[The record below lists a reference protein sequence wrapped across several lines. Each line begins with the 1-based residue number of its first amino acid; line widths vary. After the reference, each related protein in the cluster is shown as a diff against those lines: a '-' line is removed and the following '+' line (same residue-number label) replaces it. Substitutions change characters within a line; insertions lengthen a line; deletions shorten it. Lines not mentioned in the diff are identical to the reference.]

1 MKESKNPNSIK
12 NKIRKVT
19 TRFLENVVGGK
30 GGETKQS
37 EIVDNDHLLA
47 DIEIGNETDSNKQDV
62 PHSDSKNNTTQGGA
76 GDEQLKGGSGNDQ
89 IRGGQ
94 GDDTLKGGSGDD
106 KLIGGLGD
114 DLLNGGSG
122 DDILL
127 GGLGDDILTGGSGN
141 DLLQGGHGDD
151 IANGGSG
158 DDILIGAE
166 GNDSLRGGSGADF
179 LHGGKGSDLIKG
191 GSGDDVVKGGSGND
205 IIHGDDNQKVAIQ
218 SAGENLLKNPS
229 FNSESDDKAMRDNN
243 NLWSKP
249 IAPEGWELTKG
260 SGVEVINGDINKY
273 GKGSNPNDLDGNY
286 VELDGH
292 NSSGIAQSIEA
303 YKGQS
308 YNLSFDFGTRD
319 AHGGDNKME
328 VFWEG
333 TKIDTIDKQA
343 KGGVEWSTHEHKVT
357 AGDPAQLG
365 ELSGKLEFR
374 SIGDNDKG
382 GELLDNVSLMV
393 SDQEKSLAGGDDILH
408 GGAGDDRVYGGIGDD
423 IVKGGSGEDK
433 LVGGQG
439 DDVIHGGTGD
449 DVLIGD
455 GFKQGEVSSMT
466 VENIGKAS
474 AGYHNSYGYYE
485 KDSSGSPTNGQIIWA
500 DVKDSVGDKFS
511 LEGIDQSK
519 VGFFLIPNGDN
530 VNSGL
535 KDGQKLSF
543 QQDSS
548 GKWSPVA
555 DGEVLKGQSGAILYS
570 ETSLNKGDFKYA
582 TDAKADG
589 NQNWEDLVGGGDRDN
604 NDVNMNVTWVTQ
616 ENKSEGGDD
625 ILIAGQGN
633 DILHGGQGDDKVWG
647 GQGDDRMTGGQGND
661 QLGGGTGDDII
672 HAGQGNDTAWG
683 GQGEDRITGG
693 QGEDKLH
700 GGQGD
705 DVLHGG
711 QGDDILKGGTGD
723 DILRGGQGNDQLRG
737 GQGDDRLIG
746 GQGNDR
752 MTGGQGDDKMHG
764 GQGDD
769 KVWGG
774 QGDDRMTGGQG
785 NDQLG
790 GGTGDDIIHAGQG
803 NDTAWGGQGEDR
815 ITGGQGE
822 DKLHGGQGDDVLHGG
837 QGDDI
842 LKGDHGDDVL
852 RGGQGNDH
860 ISGGTGD
867 DIIHGGSGDDYIAF
881 GSGDDIVHGGAGDDV
896 IDDIAGAQL
905 SGTNQLHG
913 GAGDDT
919 IWAGH
924 GDDKI
929 DGGTGDDRLLGETGD
944 DTIIGGQG
952 DDRMYGGTGDDTFIY
967 KQGDGNDTIVGG
979 DGKDILNLADTT
991 ITKFATEWEI
1001 KDSQGNTIDVS
1012 SLVKGAQVDLSSIQG
1027 NGSITAPDGNKID
1040 FNSLETIKF
1049 AGGGSSDDILLAGK
1063 GDDTLIGGQGDDFLK
1078 GGQGDDTFVYKLGDG
1093 NDVVIGNQG
1102 DDDLHFGDIT
1112 IEKFSENWQVLDS
1125 EGNAKDLKEMTV
1137 DGKIDLALIK
1147 GSGTIVGPDG
1157 SEITVKSLE
1166 TLSFEEEITPPPTPS
1181 SVDGLVHDGKITVTL
1196 GGEAFKGNPEY
1207 AIVVNGI
1214 EVTRGEIDWSKDTL
1228 GAEKLYGN
1236 EGANDVDNSQVEW
1249 KDISVDYDFSDG
1261 MPQKVEVRFL
1271 NDACGGHDPESG
1283 EWQDRN
1289 LIVDKIKVDG
1299 LSVESEGD
1307 YTTYGE
1313 RDGMERMPW
1322 QGSLEFNMDQAY
1334 ANQVDE
1340 HNEKS
1345 LEVSTSTDK
1354 ESNME
1359 RVTIGEPTEVFISSF
1374 EGKIKGQGTAQFE
1387 SEADG
1392 WKPIGESIEMW
1403 SENFNRDL
1411 GGDFANA
1418 ISSASDGEQYI
1429 ELNAPK
1435 FSGFDDCSGISR
1447 EVATEAGKIYELSFD
1462 YSGRPGYD
1470 ASVNTFELKIGNE
1483 KIAQY
1488 DHDMSQE
1495 KDHDWQKVKVEFVG
1509 TGEPMSLQFQE
1520 TSENDET
1527 YGRGISLDNIVL
1539 VDTGVEEREKEDS
1552 NSDSE
1557 PKEAQDIANIP
1568 SVPSTN
1574 TPDSTPPPSPTAGPS
1589 ELPSA
1594 TDEDTIKGTPNDDTI
1609 VGTQGDDI
1617 IKGGQGD
1624 DVLEGGQGDDI
1635 IIGGEGS
1642 DILKGGDGDDA
1653 LIGDSNLE
1661 PKVGVPIG
1669 ENLIVNGSFENHGD
1683 LNRGSWGI
1691 FDKIEGWQSSEGNIE
1706 IQMGKHGGTPGAAEG
1721 DSVLELDAHEGRD
1734 TNASVF
1740 QDVRTGTDG
1749 TFKLSF
1755 SFSAREIGS
1764 AANTSA
1770 SNTTEVYW
1778 GSEKLA
1784 TISADQKGWVTHE
1797 FDLSIDPEGDETT
1810 RLEFRGTGKDDGIGG
1825 LIDNVSLMRID

>member
-94 GDDTLKGGSGDD
+94 GDDTLKGGSADD
-106 KLIGGLGD
+106 KLFGGLGD

-141 DLLQGGHGDD
+141 DLLQGGQGDD

-158 DDILIGAE
+158 DDVLIGAE

-179 LHGGKGSDLIKG
+179 LHGGKGSDVIKGGSGNDILKG
-191 GSGDDVVKGGSGND
+191 GSGDDVVKGGSGDD
-205 IIHGDDNQKVAIQ
+205 IIHGDDNQKVASQ

-292 NSSGIAQSIEA
+292 NSSGIAQSIET
-303 YKGQS
+303 YEGQS

-511 LEGIDQSK
+511 LEGMDQSK

-555 DGEVLKGQSGAILYS
+555 DGEVLKGQSGATLYS
-570 ETSLNKGDFKYA
+570 DTSLNKGDFKYA
-582 TDAKADG
+582 TDAKAEG

-633 DILHGGQGDDKVWG
+633 DILKGGS
-647 GQGDDRMTGGQGND
+647 GND
-661 QLGGGTGDDII
+661 I
-672 HAGQGNDTAWG
+672 
-683 GQGEDRITGG
+683 
-693 QGEDKLH
+693 LH
-700 GGQGD
+700 
-705 DVLHGG
+705 
-711 QGDDILKGGTGD
+711 
-723 DILRGGQGNDQLRG
+723 GGQGNDQLRG

-803 NDTAWGGQGEDR
+803 NDTAWGGQGDDR

-967 KQGDGNDTIVGG
+967 KQGNGNDTIVGG

-1166 TLSFEEEITPPPTPS
+1166 TLSFEEEITSPPTPS

-1207 AIVVNGI
+1207 AILVDGKEVSRG
-1214 EVTRGEIDWSKDTL
+1214 EVTWSHDTTGSADRYADIEGTGREGNTHGGVGDID
-1228 GAEKLYGN
+1228 
-1236 EGANDVDNSQVEW
+1236 NDQVIW
-1249 KDISVDYDFSDG
+1249 KNVSLDYDFSNG
-1261 MPQKVEVRFL
+1261 MPQTVEVKFL
-1271 NDACGGHDPESG
+1271 NDAWGGSAHDDD
-1283 EWQDRN
+1283 DRN
-1289 LIVDKIKVDG
+1289 LIVDNISVDG
-1299 LSVESEGD
+1299 LKIESEGEF
-1307 YTTYGE
+1307 TTYGNRE
-1313 RDGMERMPW
+1313 GMERMSW
-1322 QGSLEFNMDQAY
+1322 QGGMEYNVNQAY

-1340 HNEKS
+1340 HNAKA
-1345 LEVSTSTDK
+1345 LEVPSSTDK

-1359 RVTIGEPTEVFISSF
+1359 RVTIGEPTEIFSSSF
-1374 EGKIKGQGTAQFE
+1374 EDKLQGGIQGNPSYFMAE
-1387 SEADG
+1387 VDG
-1392 WKPIGESIEMW
+1392 WQSSSESIEIW
-1403 SENFNRDL
+1403 SDEMNRDL
-1411 GGDFANA
+1411 GSLPDGKTSAAAGDQF
-1418 ISSASDGEQYI
+1418 I
-1429 ELNAPK
+1429 ELNDVKSNAFK
-1435 FSGFDDCSGISR
+1435 DAAGIYR
-1447 EVATEAGKIYELSFD
+1447 EVATEAGKVYEVTFD

-1470 ASVNTFELKIGNE
+1470 ASVNTFEVKVGDTQLGTYN
-1483 KIAQY
+1483 Q
-1488 DHDMSQE
+1488 DMSQA
-1495 KDHDWQKVKVEFVG
+1495 KDHDWQKVTVEFVG
-1509 TGEPMSLQFQE
+1509 TGEPMKIQFQE
-1520 TSENDET
+1520 NSDSDHN
-1527 YGRGISLDNIVL
+1527 YGRGISLDNIIL
-1539 VDTGVEEREKEDS
+1539 VDTGVEERLKTEVNSNESTDS
-1552 NSDSE
+1552 KHS
-1557 PKEAQDIANIP
+1557 Q
-1568 SVPSTN
+1568 T
-1574 TPDSTPPPSPTAGPS
+1574 
-1589 ELPSA
+1589 
-1594 TDEDTIKGTPNDDTI
+1594 
-1609 VGTQGDDI
+1609 DDI
-1617 IKGGQGD
+1617 LKGGKGSDVLKGGQGD
-1624 DVLEGGQGDDI
+1624 DILKGGK
-1635 IIGGEGS
+1635 GS
-1642 DILKGGDGDDA
+1642 DVLKGGDGDDT
-1653 LIGDSNLE
+1653 LIGDSATETKE
-1661 PKVGVPIG
+1661 PTGVPIG

-1683 LNRGSWGI
+1683 LNRGSWGT
-1691 FDKIEGWQSSEGNIE
+1691 FDKIEGWQSAEGSIE
-1706 IQMGKHGGTPGAAEG
+1706 IQEGKHGGTPGAAEG
-1721 DSVLELDAHEGRD
+1721 DSVLELDAHNGRD

-1740 QDVRTGTDG
+1740 QDIRTGTDG

-1755 SFSAREIGS
+1755 SFSAREIGN

-1778 GSEKLA
+1778 GGEKIA
-1784 TISADQKGWVTHE
+1784 TISADQKGWNTHE
-1797 FDLSIDPEGDETT
+1797 FDLSVNPESNDTT
-1810 RLEFRGTGKDDGIGG
+1810 RLEFRGTGTDDGVGG
-1825 LIDNVSLMRID
+1825 LIDNVSVMRIL

>member
-1 MKESKNPNSIK
+1 M
-12 NKIRKVT
+12 
-19 TRFLENVVGGK
+19 
-30 GGETKQS
+30 
-37 EIVDNDHLLA
+37 
-47 DIEIGNETDSNKQDV
+47 
-62 PHSDSKNNTTQGGA
+62 
-76 GDEQLKGGSGNDQ
+76 
-89 IRGGQ
+89 
-94 GDDTLKGGSGDD
+94 
-106 KLIGGLGD
+106 
-114 DLLNGGSG
+114 
-122 DDILL
+122 
-127 GGLGDDILTGGSGN
+127 
-141 DLLQGGHGDD
+141 
-151 IANGGSG
+151 
-158 DDILIGAE
+158 
-166 GNDSLRGGSGADF
+166 
-179 LHGGKGSDLIKG
+179 
-191 GSGDDVVKGGSGND
+191 
-205 IIHGDDNQKVAIQ
+205 
-218 SAGENLLKNPS
+218 
-229 FNSESDDKAMRDNN
+229 
-243 NLWSKP
+243 
-249 IAPEGWELTKG
+249 
-260 SGVEVINGDINKY
+260 
-273 GKGSNPNDLDGNY
+273 
-286 VELDGH
+286 
-292 NSSGIAQSIEA
+292 
-303 YKGQS
+303 
-308 YNLSFDFGTRD
+308 
-319 AHGGDNKME
+319 
-328 VFWEG
+328 
-333 TKIDTIDKQA
+333 
-343 KGGVEWSTHEHKVT
+343 
-357 AGDPAQLG
+357 
-365 ELSGKLEFR
+365 
-374 SIGDNDKG
+374 
-382 GELLDNVSLMV
+382 
-393 SDQEKSLAGGDDILH
+393 
-408 GGAGDDRVYGGIGDD
+408 
-423 IVKGGSGEDK
+423 
-433 LVGGQG
+433 
-439 DDVIHGGTGD
+439 
-449 DVLIGD
+449 
-455 GFKQGEVSSMT
+455 
-466 VENIGKAS
+466 
-474 AGYHNSYGYYE
+474 
-485 KDSSGSPTNGQIIWA
+485 
-500 DVKDSVGDKFS
+500 
-511 LEGIDQSK
+511 
-519 VGFFLIPNGDN
+519 
-530 VNSGL
+530 
-535 KDGQKLSF
+535 
-543 QQDSS
+543 
-548 GKWSPVA
+548 
-555 DGEVLKGQSGAILYS
+555 
-570 ETSLNKGDFKYA
+570 
-582 TDAKADG
+582 
-589 NQNWEDLVGGGDRDN
+589 
-604 NDVNMNVTWVTQ
+604 
-616 ENKSEGGDD
+616 
-625 ILIAGQGN
+625 
-633 DILHGGQGDDKVWG
+633 
-647 GQGDDRMTGGQGND
+647 
-661 QLGGGTGDDII
+661 
-672 HAGQGNDTAWG
+672 
-683 GQGEDRITGG
+683 
-693 QGEDKLH
+693 
-700 GGQGD
+700 
-705 DVLHGG
+705 
-711 QGDDILKGGTGD
+711 
-723 DILRGGQGNDQLRG
+723 
-737 GQGDDRLIG
+737 
-746 GQGNDR
+746 
-752 MTGGQGDDKMHG
+752 
-764 GQGDD
+764 
-769 KVWGG
+769 
-774 QGDDRMTGGQG
+774 
-785 NDQLG
+785 
-790 GGTGDDIIHAGQG
+790 
-803 NDTAWGGQGEDR
+803 
-815 ITGGQGE
+815 
-822 DKLHGGQGDDVLHGG
+822 
-837 QGDDI
+837 
-842 LKGDHGDDVL
+842 L

-967 KQGDGNDTIVGG
+967 KQGDGSDTIVGG

-1012 SLVKGAQVDLSSIQG
+1012 NLVKGAQVDLSSIQG

-1112 IEKFSENWQVLDS
+1112 IEEFSENWQVLDS
-1125 EGNAKDLKEMTV
+1125 EGNAKDLKEMTA

-1207 AIVVNGI
+1207 AILVDGKEVSRG
-1214 EVTRGEIDWSKDTL
+1214 EVTWSHDTTGAADRYADIEGTGREGNTHGGVGDID
-1228 GAEKLYGN
+1228 
-1236 EGANDVDNSQVEW
+1236 NDQVIW
-1249 KDISVDYDFSDG
+1249 KDVSLDYDFSNG
-1261 MPQKVEVRFL
+1261 MPQTVEVKFL
-1271 NDACGGHDPESG
+1271 NDAWGGSTHDDD
-1283 EWQDRN
+1283 DRN
-1289 LIVDKIKVDG
+1289 LIVDNISVDG
-1299 LSVESEGD
+1299 LKIESEGEF
-1307 YTTYGE
+1307 TTYGNRE
-1313 RDGMERMPW
+1313 GMERMSW
-1322 QGSLEFNMDQAY
+1322 QGGMEYNVNQAY

-1340 HNEKS
+1340 HNAKA
-1345 LEVSTSTDK
+1345 LEVTSSTDK

-1418 ISSASDGEQYI
+1418 KSSASDGEQYI

-1552 NSDSE
+1552 NSDPE

-1568 SVPSTN
+1568 SVSSTN
-1574 TPDSTPPPSPTAGPS
+1574 TPDSTPPHPPTAGPS

-1624 DVLEGGQGDDI
+1624 DVLKGGQGDDI

-1683 LNRGSWGI
+1683 LNRGSWGT

-1706 IQMGKHGGTPGAAEG
+1706 IQKGKHGGTPGAAEG

-1778 GSEKLA
+1778 GGEKLA